1 MPSWRNMPSMRK
13 VRASSG
19 TIGTMRGPSSLSLT
33 SCEMIRTKAM
43 VVEISRSPEPSSMAF
58 RVSSGGTGTLMLF
71 CRRTGMKPPS
81 AARRSARYLASALPS
96 SGL

>member
-1 MPSWRNMPSMRK
+1 MPNWRNMPSIPK

-43 VVEISRSPEPSSMAF
+43 VVEISRSPEPSSMAL
-58 RVSSGGTGTLMLF
+58 RVSSGGTGTWKLF
-71 CRRTGMKPPS
+71 SRRTGITPPS
-81 AARRSARYLASALPS
+81 AARREARYLASALPS
-96 SGL
+96 SGR